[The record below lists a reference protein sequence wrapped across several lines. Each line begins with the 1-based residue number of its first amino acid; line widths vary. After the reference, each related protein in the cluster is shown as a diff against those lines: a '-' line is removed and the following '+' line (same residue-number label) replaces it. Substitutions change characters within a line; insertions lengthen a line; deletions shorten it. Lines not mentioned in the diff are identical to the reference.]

1 LGFKIAVYL
10 TRRRVGYKGIG
21 KLVTSCEFV
30 RGINSPPLFRFGSLC
45 FTKSE
50 TKRWGLIEGGI
61 KMNSCMRCGEK
72 LSHNYLVA
80 IFTIINEKRKRL
92 IVCLKCKE
100 ILNKEKLEIR
110 T

>member
-1 LGFKIAVYL
+1 M
-10 TRRRVGYKGIG
+10 RVSGGGKTKARGREGYKGIG

-30 RGINSPPLFRFGSLC
+30 RG
-45 FTKSE
+45 K
-50 TKRWGLIEGGI
+50 KGGI

-80 IFTIINEKRKRL
+80 IFTIINEKRKRV

-100 ILNKEKLEIR
+100 ILNKMGK
-110 T
+110 

>member
-1 LGFKIAVYL
+1 MGWGQNKSKRQGEATL
-10 TRRRVGYKGIG
+10 GIG
-21 KLVTSCEFV
+21 KLVTSCEFI
-30 RGINSPPLFRFGSLC
+30 RAKI
-45 FTKSE
+45 
-50 TKRWGLIEGGI
+50 GGI

-100 ILNKEKLEIR
+100 ILNKKGK
-110 T
+110 

>member
-1 LGFKIAVYL
+1 M
-10 TRRRVGYKGIG
+10 
-21 KLVTSCEFV
+21 
-30 RGINSPPLFRFGSLC
+30 
-45 FTKSE
+45 
-50 TKRWGLIEGGI
+50 GGI

-100 ILNKEKLEIR
+100 ILNKKENKSSVRGGIEGFGAGKAR
-110 T
+110 GRNEED